1 MTEPPAASALELLAI
16 ETTGCPVLAL
26 VLLVVVI
33 AAYPFKPLSKK
44 AEGGRL
50 AAPTLRGLDQAAP

>member
-16 ETTGCPVLAL
+16 ETTGCPVVPSL

-33 AAYPFKPLSKK
+33 AAYPFKPL
-44 AEGGRL
+44 
-50 AAPTLRGLDQAAP
+50 